1 MSINVHF
8 EVDEDRRACLTKQL
22 MRQKVR
28 ELRLPNIHTK
38 ICNESL
44 LKVVKSFPELHSLDL
59 SSSRISD
66 EGLQLL
72 FHGMPLLRELILDKC
87 TEVSFF

>member
-1 MSINVHF
+1 MKHKI
-8 EVDEDRRACLTKQL
+8 K
-22 MRQKVR
+22 

-44 LKVVKSFPELHSLDL
+44 LKVVKSFPDLRSLDL

-66 EGLQLL
+66 DGLKIL
-72 FHGMPLLRELILDKC
+72 FNGLSFLRELILDKC
-87 TEVSFF
+87 TEVRPFKRFLLHLNLTKHFLDNR